1 MKHFEPFYFGDKSK
15 IIDAEAVLKVLGADS
30 QSACVSGYS
39 VEYLDISNMR
49 EIIFRTGVNR
59 YERISRKITVEINE
73 VELNNPME
81 NDYNSTLIYL
91 INLYH
96 YSNIP
101 YDSFEISPKKN
112 PEKFRQEKDRI
123 VAELRKLVE

>member
-1 MKHFEPFYFGDKSK
+1 
-15 IIDAEAVLKVLGADS
+15 
-30 QSACVSGYS
+30 
-39 VEYLDISNMR
+39 MR
-49 EIIFRTGVNR
+49 KIIFRTGVTRYNR
-59 YERISRKITVEINE
+59 LSRKITVEINE
-73 VELNNPME
+73 VGLNNPME

-91 INLYH
+91 INLCH

-101 YDSFEISPKKN
+101 YDSFEISPKNN